1 MSNIIDI
8 TKLEPMKITFEKYMS
23 SSDFMK
29 LPSDQQTN
37 CVRLLQKVSSL
48 LEEFGEE
55 REMTSGYRSM
65 EDHLRIYKEINEK
78 RKKQGLPELKVP
90 MASRHLI
97 AAAIDIADADGK
109 LDAFCTDKI
118 LEKYD
123 LYREHPDHT
132 KGWCHLQVLPPKSS
146 KRTFIP

>member
-1 MSNIIDI
+1 MSNTIDF
-8 TKLEPMKITFEKYMS
+8 TKLEPMKIKYEDYMGKT
-23 SSDFMK
+23 DFMK

-37 CVRLLQKVSSL
+37 CIKLLQRVSSL
-48 LEEFGEE
+48 MEEFGQD
-55 REMTSGYRSM
+55 RSITSGYRSM

-78 RKKQGLPELKVP
+78 RTKQGLPELKIP
-90 MASRHLI
+90 TASRHLI
-97 AAAIDIADADGK
+97 AAAIDLADADGK

-132 KGWCHLQVLPPKSS
+132 KGWCHLQVLPPKSG
-146 KRTFIP
+146 KRTFLP